1 MAEEYR
7 ELDAAEECFVQIR
20 KRNSSNRDLRA
31 LSGLAKGVQFHNVNS
46 KGKLDESIITNSS
59 KLASLIE
66 DSKCQNADDV
76 VREMEREIKGKNW
89 EKDKRGFEQHMLEED
104 KVRGDWMRRA
114 FETKEICRGC
124 EI

>member
-1 MAEEYR
+1 MSICVGEGAADKKGGVRADEYDEDLKRMAEEYR
-7 ELDAAEECFVQIR
+7 EMNAAGECFVHIR

-31 LSGLAKGVQFHNVNS
+31 LSGLAKKVQFHKVNL

-76 VREMEREIKGKNW
+76 VMEMEREIKGKNW
-89 EKDKRGFEQHMLEED
+89 EKGQKRF
-104 KVRGDWMRRA
+104 
-114 FETKEICRGC
+114 
-124 EI
+124 